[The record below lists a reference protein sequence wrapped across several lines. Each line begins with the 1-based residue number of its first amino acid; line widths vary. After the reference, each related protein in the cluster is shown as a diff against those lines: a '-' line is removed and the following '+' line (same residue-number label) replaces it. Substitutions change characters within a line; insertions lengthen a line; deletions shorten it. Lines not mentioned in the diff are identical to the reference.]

1 MVLLSDGSKD
11 KPAAPLFRQLF
22 PRAYNRSD
30 ARRHENKVHLYKQT
44 QQLPNSTQGGQTS
57 M

>member
-44 QQLPNSTQGGQTS
+44 QQLPNST
-57 M
+57 